1 MKRQNISSGTPWEKT
16 VGYSRAVRVGDQVV
30 VSGTTA
36 SDENGVVQ
44 GIGDVYLQSQY
55 IFAKIGR
62 ALEQAGASLRDVVR
76 VRMFVVDIGQLG
88 GGRAHGEVFADILP
102 MITLRFANGA
112 IGTIDNSRK
121 AVYGYDQRVEVFGS
135 AGSASSGNWYADA
148 VTVSTAA
155 GVGRGLPLNFFLER
169 YLASYQHEM
178 AAFVRCVLEGSP
190 SPVSGADGRA
200 PVLIAGAALRSL
212 RENRPMR
219 VGE

>member
-76 VRMFVVDIGQLG
+76 VRMFVVDIRQWESV
-88 GGRAHGEVFADILP
+88 GRAHGEVFADILP
-102 MITLRFANGA
+102 
-112 IGTIDNSRK
+112 
-121 AVYGYDQRVEVFGS
+121 
-135 AGSASSGNWYADA
+135 
-148 VTVSTAA
+148 VSTMVEISRLIDPDHLVEIEVDAI
-155 GVGRGLPLNFFLER
+155 V
-169 YLASYQHEM
+169 
-178 AAFVRCVLEGSP
+178 
-190 SPVSGADGRA
+190 GADG
-200 PVLIAGAALRSL
+200 AA
-212 RENRPMR
+212 
-219 VGE
+219 